1 MIFRNLPSETSPIT
15 PQRATIVRYVRNLLL
30 DSSECERRA
39 NPRHSNCGNHFPLLC
54 DSLYEMKNQQS
65 TAGTDRNLVK
75 AVLELGDEEAF
86 RELYRRY
93 TPRLLGFVSHLLAG
107 GNPEDEDIVQETW
120 IQASMQL
127 DRFQWKSA
135 FSTWLL
141 GIGLNVVRDRL
152 RRRMRSRQ
160 LATDLSPDPPGQH
173 VDHAIR
179 VDLERAISML
189 PDENRLVLV
198 LHDVEGMKH
207 HEIAERLEIP
217 VGTTKSRLFRA
228 RRMIRE
234 WLSEKTE

>member
-1 MIFRNLPSETSPIT
+1 MKI
-15 PQRATIVRYVRNLLL
+15 QR
-30 DSSECERRA
+30 
-39 NPRHSNCGNHFPLLC
+39 P
-54 DSLYEMKNQQS
+54 
-65 TAGTDRNLVK
+65 TAGTDRDLVE
-75 AVLELGDEEAF
+75 AVLELGDERAF

-93 TPRLLGFVSHLLAG
+93 TPRLLGFVSRLLAG

-120 IQASMQL
+120 VRACLRL
-127 DRFQWKSA
+127 DRFQWRSA

-152 RRRMRSRQ
+152 RRRGRSRS
-160 LATDLSPDPPGQH
+160 APTVRSPDPPEQR

-179 VDLERAISML
+179 IDLERAISML

-207 HEIAERLEIP
+207 DEIAERLEIP

-234 WLSEKTE
+234 WLSE

>member
-1 MIFRNLPSETSPIT
+1 
-15 PQRATIVRYVRNLLL
+15 
-30 DSSECERRA
+30 
-39 NPRHSNCGNHFPLLC
+39 
-54 DSLYEMKNQQS
+54 MKNQQS
-65 TAGTDRNLVK
+65 TAGTDRNLVE

-93 TPRLLGFVSHLLAG
+93 TPRLLGFVSRLLAG

-120 IQASMQL
+120 IRACERLGQ
-127 DRFQWKSA
+127 FQWKST

-152 RRRMRSRQ
+152 RRRRRSR
-160 LATDLSPDPPGQH
+160 LVATDPSPDPPGQR
-173 VDHAIR
+173 VDHAMKI
-179 VDLERAISML
+179 DIERAISLL

-207 HEIAERLEIP
+207 DEIAERLEIP

-234 WLSEKTE
+234 WLTEKTE